1 MTNRDLARRLRET
14 ASLIELTGGNAF
26 RARAFERAAGVIADL
41 EEPAP
46 QRLVDDTLTDLDGIG
61 DGMAGHVGEMLA
73 GPGDSFPQR
82 DELLGEVPTG
92 LLEMLRVQGLG
103 TKKAR
108 RLWQELGVTSLDE
121 LEAAATAGRIQELS
135 GFGEKTQANLLSGA
149 RRLKTYR
156 TRRRLSDA
164 LAQAVPM
171 LEALRTAEGIE
182 RAEAAGALRRHCET
196 ATRVALIATGVPRAA
211 EDALA
216 PWLSSEAGFEGPA
229 RGDQLAFE
237 GTFADGFPFA
247 VRLVPPERFG
257 TDWWLMTGSEAH
269 CAAFQEEHGV
279 AEPHASETA
288 LYEAAGLPFIPPEL
302 REGRGELEAASEGAL
317 PALVEA
323 GDLRGVLHNHS
334 TYSDGS
340 HTLREMAEAARAR
353 GLSYFGICDHSQSL
367 RVAGGLS
374 PKAVREQQREIEALN
389 EDFSEN
395 GEAPFRVFSGIE
407 SDILKDGAL
416 DYEEDMLA
424 SFDFVVGSVHQ
435 GLSMTEAEAT
445 ERIVRAIEHPH
456 LRILGHATGRQLLSR
471 EGYPL
476 RIERVIEA
484 CARHDVA
491 IEFNA
496 NPRRLDLDWRHLRAA
511 TEAGVLISINPD
523 AHATDELDY
532 MTRFGVPVARK
543 GGLTAPQCLN
553 AKSLDA
559 FTAWIEQGEENGE

>member
-26 RARAFERAAGVIADL
+26 RARAFERASDVIADL

-46 QRLVDDTLTDLDGIG
+46 QRYESGTLTDLDGIG

-73 GPGDSFPQR
+73 GSGDSFPQR

-92 LLEMLRVQGLG
+92 LLEVLRVQGLG
-103 TKKAR
+103 PKKAR
-108 RLWQELGVTSLDE
+108 RLWQELGVTSLGE
-121 LEAAATAGRIQELS
+121 LENAATAGRIQKLS

-164 LAQAVPM
+164 TAQAAEM
-171 LEALRTAEGIE
+171 LAALRTAEGIE
-182 RAEAAGALRRHCET
+182 RAEAAGGLRRHCET
-196 ATRVALIATGVPRAA
+196 VEQIELIAAGAPRAA

-216 PWLSSEAGFEGPA
+216 PWLGSESNERPI
-229 RGDQLAFE
+229 GDQLAFE

-269 CAAFQEEHGV
+269 CAAFREEHGV
-279 AEPHASETA
+279 AEPHASEAA
-288 LYEAAGLPFIPPEL
+288 LYEAAGLPLVPAEL

-317 PALVEA
+317 PVLVEA

-340 HTLREMAEAARAR
+340 HSLREMAEAARAR

-367 RVAGGLS
+367 KVASGLS
-374 PKAVREQQREIEALN
+374 PGAVREQQRDIEALN
-389 EDFSEN
+389 EEFSEN

-407 SDILKDGAL
+407 SDILRDGSL
-416 DYEEDMLA
+416 DYSDDVLA

-435 GLSMTEAEAT
+435 GLSMTEEEAT
-445 ERIVRAIEHPH
+445 ERIVRAVRDPH

-476 RIERVIEA
+476 DVERVIEA
-484 CARHDVA
+484 CAQHDVA
-491 IEFNA
+491 VEFNA

-511 TEAGVLISINPD
+511 TEAGVLVSINPD
-523 AHATDELDY
+523 AHATGELDY
-532 MTRFGVPVARK
+532 MARFGVPVARK
-543 GGLTAPQCLN
+543 GWLAAADCLN
-553 AKSLDA
+553 AKPLED
-559 FTAWIEQGEENGE
+559 FTAWIEQET